1 MTTTTIEESREA
13 EALPAGEPAT
23 DASPWDNL
31 TPEQRRRAMRA
42 VKSRNTSPEL
52 ALRRA
57 LRDRGVRGYRI
68 DWAKA
73 PGKPDVAFPGRKV
86 AVFIDGGFWHG
97 RPDRVRPGRSEY
109 WDTKIAR
116 NKARDARQ
124 DHELR
129 RAGWRV
135 LRLWDDE
142 VLADPRAAA
151 ERVARMLRPFAVAE
165 FFAGVGLARLGLEAA
180 GGRVVWA
187 NDVEPVKRTIYEAN
201 FPVGEYVL
209 GDVRGVRADSLPD
222 VDLAWASFPCTDLSL
237 AGERAGLAGAE
248 SGLVWEFLRVL
259 EEMGDRRPGV
269 VALENVSGF
278 ISSNGGRDVRSTIEA
293 LNSLGYTCDAFVV
306 DARCFVPQSRPRF
319 FLVGWVDDASPAPT
333 APEPTASGVIALDPF
348 RPAPVA
354 RLFETPGL
362 RMRAIAL
369 PTPEPR
375 NATLE
380 HVVERLALDDPRW
393 WPPETQARAL
403 AQMEPGHQARLT
415 RLAASPT
422 LVYAAGYRRTRKKGV
437 RVEVRD
443 DGVAGCLRTLRGGSS
458 RQMLFECGAGRVRMR
473 WLTARECARLMG
485 APDSF
490 VFGEASDSKAMYAL
504 GDAVCVP
511 VVEWLTGNCLW
522 GLVR

>member
-1 MTTTTIEESREA
+1 ESREA
-13 EALPAGEPAT
+13 EALPVGEPAT

-68 DWAKA
+68 DWANA

-278 ISSNGGRDVRSTIEA
+278 ISSNGGRDVLQPSGA
-293 LNSLGYTCDAFVV
+293 QLLGYTCGRV
-306 DARCFVPQSRPRF
+306 RRGRPLLRAAEQAA
-319 FLVGWVDDASPAPT
+319 LLPRGLGGRREPAPT
-333 APEPTASGVIALDPF
+333 APEPTVGSHRSGSF

-354 RLFETPGL
+354 RLFEPPGL
-362 RMRAIAL
+362 RMRALAL

-380 HVVERLALDDPRW
+380 HVVERLASDDPRW